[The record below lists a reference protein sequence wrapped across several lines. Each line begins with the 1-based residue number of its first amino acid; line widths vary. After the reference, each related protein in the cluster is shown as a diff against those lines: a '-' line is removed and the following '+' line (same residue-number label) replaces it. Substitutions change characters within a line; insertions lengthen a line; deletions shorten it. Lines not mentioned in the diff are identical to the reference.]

1 MSGLFAPRIVNI
13 ARCMGSSGSYSKISG
28 ILRNAKY
35 LQTMQ
40 VSSPFGNSTQC
51 NSIFNGNTKN
61 SWTICSTRHLSSVE
75 GSQADAEA
83 TLPQEQQDTVG
94 LKLMKIVGRLGGF
107 YSKSSVL
114 TRSAMAMYK
123 CCVEGIN
130 YEDFFRACGMPDTF
144 QSWFL
149 INQLHIWMCLVRLK
163 REGKDG
169 QYLYRK
175 LVSIMWQDVEARMKI
190 MGQIDSTVVRESL
203 HELVQEF
210 YGLIFAYDEGLLSH
224 DRVLA
229 AALWRNMF
237 HDNRTDAVQL
247 ASMVEYV
254 RRQVQHLDGL
264 DSKEILETGQIT
276 WLPLRMPKQQEPF
289 LYHTY

>member
-1 MSGLFAPRIVNI
+1 
-13 ARCMGSSGSYSKISG
+13 
-28 ILRNAKY
+28 
-35 LQTMQ
+35 
-40 VSSPFGNSTQC
+40 
-51 NSIFNGNTKN
+51 
-61 SWTICSTRHLSSVE
+61 
-75 GSQADAEA
+75 
-83 TLPQEQQDTVG
+83 
-94 LKLMKIVGRLGGF
+94 
-107 YSKSSVL
+107 
-114 TRSAMAMYK
+114 MYK

-163 REGKDG
+163 PEGKDG

-276 WLPLRMPKQQEPF
+276 WLPLRTPKQQEPF